1 MTSITMTDEK
11 TAAPAAV
18 AVQDKP
24 VFAIG
29 VLVVEIKNAVRI
41 TESGAGFLKAHSV
54 LAQIIFC
61 LTGIPFKAHNRSP
74 ST

>member
-1 MTSITMTDEK
+1 MTDEK
-11 TAAPAAV
+11 TPAPAAV
-18 AVQDKP
+18 PVQDKP

-29 VLVVEIKNAVRI
+29 VLVVEIKNAVWI
-41 TESGAGFLKAHSV
+41 TESRAGFLEADSV

-61 LTGIPFKAHNRSP
+61 LAGIPFKAHDRSP